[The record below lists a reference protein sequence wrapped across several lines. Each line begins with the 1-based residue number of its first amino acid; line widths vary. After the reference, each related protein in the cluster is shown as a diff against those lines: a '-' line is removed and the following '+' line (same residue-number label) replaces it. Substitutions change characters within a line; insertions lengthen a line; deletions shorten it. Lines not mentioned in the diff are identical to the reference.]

1 MKLEKLEE
9 ETDKG
14 SRFLVGVGT
23 AEVGKFG
30 GSVEESGGVET
41 ETKFFPVEG
50 VEDSVSVGV
59 SISIG

>member
-1 MKLEKLEE
+1 LEKLEE
-9 ETDKG
+9 ETDEG

-23 AEVGKFG
+23 TEVGEFRC
-30 GSVEESGGVET
+30 SVEESGGVET

-59 SISIG
+59 SISTV